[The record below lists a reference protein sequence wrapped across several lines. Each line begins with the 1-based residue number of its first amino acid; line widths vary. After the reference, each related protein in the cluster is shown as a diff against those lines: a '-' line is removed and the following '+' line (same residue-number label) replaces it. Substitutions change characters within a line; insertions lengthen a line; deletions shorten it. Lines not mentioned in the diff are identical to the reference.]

1 MEMLNEHGG
10 VVGGESS
17 GHIICLDRTSTG
29 DGMVSALQVLATM
42 VQKNVGLHELKQG
55 MTKYPQHMINIPL
68 VRHLDVS
75 NSEPIQSAVRR
86 AETHLNGKGRV
97 LLRSSGTEP
106 LIRVMV
112 EGEDEALVRQQ
123 AKLLAEIVEHAIT
136 GHAESA

>member
-1 MEMLNEHGG
+1 
-10 VVGGESS
+10 
-17 GHIICLDRTSTG
+17 
-29 DGMVSALQVLATM
+29 MVSALQVLATM

-55 MTKYPQHMINIPL
+55 MTKYPQHLINVPL
-68 VRHLDVS
+68 VRHLDVA
-75 NSEPIQSAVRR
+75 NNEPIQSAVRS
-86 AETHLNGKGRV
+86 AEACLNGKGRV

-123 AKLLAEIVEHAIT
+123 AKLLADIVEDAIT